1 MKYIRPEIEVNVIQ
15 TEDIMAISDALK
27 DIVNFVGG
35 NTEAAGGSVNVEK
48 DGNNGIKIDAGA
60 DFFG

>member
-1 MKYIRPEIEVNVIQ
+1 
-15 TEDIMAISDALK
+15 MAISSTLK
-27 DIVNFVGG
+27 DFVNFVGG
-35 NTEAAGGSVNVEK
+35 NTGDADKEVNVQP